1 MSWKSISKT
10 LIFCLFSVFSDF
22 GVFTKILWL
31 TWEKKKKKGKRK
43 KEKNEKIIENF
54 TGGWDLLR
62 PSLDPASA
70 EIWFGNLLMLIY
82 INEYNFSPKQKL
94 HLTVYSKKWNIIFD
108 QECNENFYE
117 VFQILWN
124 SEHSTVSRYWL

>member
-1 MSWKSISKT
+1 MSIFSIFRFWSIYKNS
-10 LIFCLFSVFSDF
+10 LIDLR
-22 GVFTKILWL
+22 
-31 TWEKKKKKGKRK
+31 KKKGKRK

-70 EIWFGNLLMLIY
+70 EIWSGNLLMLIY

-117 VFQILWN
+117 VFQILGN